1 MHEQMNNTDNSCVA
15 YRAINLYSAGRCICF
30 FVDPPH
36 LMKTTRKCIAHSGF
50 GICLFNKS
58 NKMTTK

>member
-15 YRAINLYSAGRCICF
+15 YRAINLYSASRCIWF
-30 FVDPPH
+30 IVDPPH
-36 LMKTTRKCIAHSGF
+36 LMKTTRKCTAHSR
-50 GICLFNKS
+50 ISIYLFNKS